1 MSTRWTARATWDSG
15 WWVVT
20 IDGIPNATTQARRLD
35 QIPADV
41 VEVVKLATGEDIT
54 PDVVD
59 VEPQIPR
66 AANSSLSRARTKRE
80 RATAAETE
88 AQAATQAAVT
98 ALVAAGLTVRD
109 VGRLLGLSHQ
119 RVSQIAAGA
128 DRGTRTKA
136 S

>member
-1 MSTRWTARATWDSG
+1 MTKRWTAKATWDSG

-20 IDGIPNATTQARRLD
+20 IDGIPDAATQARRLD
-35 QIPADV
+35 RIPADV
-41 VEVVKLATGEDIT
+41 VDVVKLATGHDIT
-54 PDVVD
+54 ADMVD

-80 RATAAETE
+80 RAAAAETE
-88 AQAATQAAVT
+88 AQAATQAA
-98 ALVAAGLTVRD
+98 ALALIGAGLTVRD

-119 RVSQIAAGA
+119 RVSQLTAGVA
-128 DRGTRTKA
+128 RNQRTQA